1 LFQYIQQNEWL
12 NSEIERIREHYY
24 NWNTEGA
31 IDHVPIQG
39 IEIHGWNLIHSTI
52 INIANLNKH
61 DDIFDVVEQ
70 YLRTTYDIEESL
82 LNDLMTVQRN
92 YLIKYNNCQS
102 YPKKIELQHDIFG
115 YVQGTTELD
124 SKATYEFDFPED
136 KEMSLQ
142 QFCEQI
148 FFARR
153 RNFGKAWVSKV

>member
-1 LFQYIQQNEWL
+1 M
-12 NSEIERIREHYY
+12 
-24 NWNTEGA
+24 
-31 IDHVPIQG
+31 
-39 IEIHGWNLIHSTI
+39 
-52 INIANLNKH
+52 
-61 DDIFDVVEQ
+61 FDVIED

-92 YLIKYNNCQS
+92 YLIKYADCQS

-124 SKATYEFDFPED
+124 TAATYEFDFPED
-136 KEMSLQ
+136 KAMSLQ

-153 RNFGKAWVSKV
+153 RNFGKAWVTKL